1 MSALSAGHPDE
12 VGPVLAAGKT
22 ADAVISA
29 IHAENK
35 GVSILSRGAYVRVR
49 VPRRCVLTRARVE
62 EELGETFELPGD
74 LEAIMPAFVGRIT
87 IHSGSVEWSL

>member
-1 MSALSAGHPDE
+1 VSPLLLGHADE
-12 VGPVLAAGKT
+12 VGPVLAAGRT
-22 ADAVISA
+22 AEAVIAA
-29 IHAENK
+29 ISAENG
-35 GVSILSRGAYVRVR
+35 GVSVVSRGAYVRVR

-87 IHSGSVEWSL
+87 IHTGSVEWSL